1 MSHDN
6 AAPPAVDR
14 LPEDR
19 NWIDSSG
26 LDRRKLLMTGA
37 FAAGFAAAC
46 HPVSSSAVQTSG
58 EGLAEERVSIAASD
72 GFSMPAYVA
81 RPEKAKNAPV
91 IVVVHEIFG
100 VHEWIRD
107 MCRRFAR
114 EGYYAIAPD
123 LFARHGDATKIADIK
138 QLISSIVS
146 KAPDAQVLSDIDAVY
161 DWAGKH
167 GGDAARRGIT
177 GFCWGGR
184 VVWLY
189 AAHSAQL
196 DAGVAFY
203 GRLVSD
209 KTELQPLSVV
219 EQAAALKAPVLGQY
233 GGLDKGIPVADV
245 ETMRA
250 ALKKAGK
257 SPPDAITVYPE
268 ADHGFMADYRPSYN
282 EAAAKAAW
290 AATLEW
296 FGRYVKGDGKRE

>member
-1 MSHDN
+1 MSSEN
-6 AAPPAVDR
+6 AEPGPMDR

-19 NWIDSSG
+19 SWIDSTG

-46 HPVSSSAVQTSG
+46 RPVSSSAVQTSG
-58 EGLAEERVSIAASD
+58 EGLVQETVSIAVSD
-72 GFSMPAYVA
+72 GFAMPAYVA

-91 IVVVHEIFG
+91 IVVVHEVFG
-100 VHEWIRD
+100 VHEWVRD

-123 LFARHGDATKIADIK
+123 LFARHGDATKIADIQ

-146 KAPDAQVLSDIDAVY
+146 KAPDAQVLSDIDAAY

-167 GGDAARRGIT
+167 GGDATRRGIT

-184 VVWLY
+184 IVWLY
-189 AAHSAQL
+189 AAQSAQL

-203 GRLVSD
+203 GRLVSE
-209 KTELQPLSVV
+209 KTALQPVSVV
-219 EQAAALKAPVLGQY
+219 ERAAALKAPVLGQY

-245 ETMRA
+245 DTMRA

-268 ADHGFMADYRPSYN
+268 ADHGFMADYRPSYH
-282 EAAAKAAW
+282 EAAAKEAW
-290 AATLEW
+290 AATLAW
-296 FGRYVKGDGKRE
+296 FGRYVKGERKG

>member
-1 MSHDN
+1 MISEN
-6 AAPPAVDR
+6 AEPGPMDR

-19 NWIDSSG
+19 SWIDSTG

-46 HPVSSSAVQTSG
+46 RPVSSSAVQTSG
-58 EGLAEERVSIAASD
+58 EGLTQETVSIAASD
-72 GFSMPAYVA
+72 GFAMPAYVA

-91 IVVVHEIFG
+91 IVVVHEVFG
-100 VHEWIRD
+100 VHEWVRD

-114 EGYYAIAPD
+114 AGYYAIAPD
-123 LFARHGDATKIADIK
+123 LFARHGDATKIADIQ

-146 KAPDAQVLSDIDAVY
+146 KAPDAQVLSDIDATY

-167 GGDAARRGIT
+167 GGDATRRGIT

-184 VVWLY
+184 IVWLY
-189 AAHSAQL
+189 AAHNGQL

-203 GRLVSD
+203 GRLVSE
-209 KTELQPLSVV
+209 KTALQPLSVV
-219 EQAAALKAPVLGQY
+219 EQAGALKAPVLGQY

-245 ETMRA
+245 EAMRA
-250 ALKKAGK
+250 ALMKAGK

-282 EAAAKAAW
+282 EAAAKEAW

-296 FGRYVKGDGKRE
+296 FGRYVKGAG

>member
-1 MSHDN
+1 MSSEN
-6 AAPPAVDR
+6 AEPGPMDR

-19 NWIDSSG
+19 NWIDSTG

-46 HPVSSSAVQTSG
+46 RPVSSSAVQTSG
-58 EGLAEERVSIAASD
+58 EGLTQETVSIAASD
-72 GFSMPAYVA
+72 GFAMPAYVA

-91 IVVVHEIFG
+91 IVVVHEVFG
-100 VHEWIRD
+100 VHEWVRD

-114 EGYYAIAPD
+114 AGYYAIAPD
-123 LFARHGDATKIADIK
+123 LFARHGDATKIADIQ

-146 KAPDAQVLSDIDAVY
+146 KAPDAQVLSDIDTTY
-161 DWAGKH
+161 DWVGKH

-184 VVWLY
+184 IVWLY

-203 GRLVSD
+203 GRLVSE
-209 KTELQPLSVV
+209 KTALQPLSVV

-250 ALKKAGK
+250 ALMKAGK
-257 SPPDAITVYPE
+257 SPPDAITVYPD

-282 EAAAKAAW
+282 EAAAKEAW

-296 FGRYVKGDGKRE
+296 FGRYVKGVG

>member
-1 MSHDN
+1 MSSEN
-6 AAPPAVDR
+6 AEPGPMDR

-19 NWIDSSG
+19 SWIDSTG

-46 HPVSSSAVQTSG
+46 RPVSSSAVQTSG
-58 EGLAEERVSIAASD
+58 EGLALETVSIAASD
-72 GFSMPAYVA
+72 GFAMPAYVA
-81 RPEKAKNAPV
+81 RPEKAKNASV
-91 IVVVHEIFG
+91 IVVVHEVFG
-100 VHEWIRD
+100 VHEWVRD

-123 LFARHGDATKIADIK
+123 LFARHGDATKIADIQ

-146 KAPDAQVLSDIDAVY
+146 KAPDAQVLSDIDTTY

-184 VVWLY
+184 IVWLY

-203 GRLVSD
+203 GRLVSE
-209 KTELQPLSVV
+209 KTALQPVSVV
-219 EQAAALKAPVLGQY
+219 ERAAALKAPVLGQY

-245 ETMRA
+245 DTMRA

-268 ADHGFMADYRPSYN
+268 ADHGFMADYRPSYH
-282 EAAAKAAW
+282 EAAAKEAW
-290 AATLEW
+290 AATLAW
-296 FGRYVKGDGKRE
+296 FGRYVKGERKG

>member
-1 MSHDN
+1 MSSEN
-6 AAPPAVDR
+6 AEPGPMDR

-19 NWIDSSG
+19 SWIDSTG

-37 FAAGFAAAC
+37 FAAGFAAVC
-46 HPVSSSAVQTSG
+46 RPVSSSAVQTSG
-58 EGLAEERVSIAASD
+58 EGLTQETVSIAASD
-72 GFSMPAYVA
+72 GFAMPAYVA

-91 IVVVHEIFG
+91 IVVVHEVFG
-100 VHEWIRD
+100 VHEWVRD

-114 EGYYAIAPD
+114 AGYYAIAPD
-123 LFARHGDATKIADIK
+123 LFARHGDATKIADIQ

-146 KAPDAQVLSDIDAVY
+146 KAPDAQVLSDIDTTY
-161 DWAGKH
+161 DWVGKH

-184 VVWLY
+184 IVWLY

-203 GRLVSD
+203 GRLVSE
-209 KTELQPLSVV
+209 KTALQPLSVV

-250 ALKKAGK
+250 ALMKAGK
-257 SPPDAITVYPE
+257 SPPDAITVYPD

-282 EAAAKAAW
+282 EAAAKEAW

-296 FGRYVKGDGKRE
+296 FGRYVKGVG